1 MNKNVFFLVL
11 MISGILNAQQKDI
24 FLLIGQSNMAGRGD
38 FESPADSVLL
48 HNVFLL
54 NDSGEF
60 EGAKNPLNRY
70 STIRK
75 VCEPE
80 LMRVGLGS
88 SFAKE
93 MAIFLKDSV
102 YLIVNARGGTSVN
115 KFLKGTDDG
124 YYETILNR
132 TRNAL
137 QKNKNLRLRAILWHQ
152 GESDADNPDNYLE
165 HVHTMVNSFRTDLNM
180 PNLPFVAGELGE
192 WNPNYKMIDKKM
204 EMIPTTIKNAYLVSS
219 KGLKNRDEYHFN
231 TSSYKELGKRYA
243 ELCKDAL
250 YVEKN

>member
-1 MNKNVFFLVL
+1 MNKIVFFFALV
-11 MISGILNAQQKDI
+11 IFASSNAQHKDV

-38 FESPADSVLL
+38 FESPADSLL
-48 HNVFLL
+48 LNHVFLL

-93 MAIFLKDSV
+93 MAVYLKDSV
-102 YLIVNARGGTSVN
+102 YLIVNARGGTPAA
-115 KFLKGTDDG
+115 KFLKGADNG

-132 TRNAL
+132 TVNAL

-152 GESDADNPDNYLE
+152 GESDADTPKNYLE
-165 HVHTMVNSFRTDLNM
+165 QVQTMVNSFRTDLNM
-180 PNLPFVAGELGE
+180 PDLPFVAGELGE
-192 WNPNYKMIDKKM
+192 WNPDYETIGRKIS
-204 EMIPTTIKNAYLVSS
+204 MIPTTIENAYLVRS
-219 KGLKNRDEYHFN
+219 KGLKNRDAYHFD
-231 TSSYKELGKRYA
+231 TASYKELGKRFA
-243 ELCKDAL
+243 EVCKAAL
-250 YVEKN
+250 YTEKK